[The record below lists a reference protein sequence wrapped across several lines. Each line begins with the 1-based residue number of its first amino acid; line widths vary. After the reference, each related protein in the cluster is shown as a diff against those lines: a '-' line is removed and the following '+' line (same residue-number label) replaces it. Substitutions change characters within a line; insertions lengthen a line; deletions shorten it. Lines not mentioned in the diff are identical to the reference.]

1 MARTIEDDRTATRV
15 EIAKHRVALRKLAAL
30 HRLTDPQLTAEGVV
44 IVHSDAPGYKSVGR
58 FIVDATAL
66 IGHRPYVITDDGP
79 GGRQRAEPL

>member
-1 MARTIEDDRTATRV
+1 VARTLEDDRTATRG
-15 EIAKHRVALRKLAAL
+15 EIAKHRVALRKLAAR
-30 HRLTDPQLTAEGVV
+30 HRLTEPQLTTEGVV

-58 FIVDATAL
+58 FIVDATVL